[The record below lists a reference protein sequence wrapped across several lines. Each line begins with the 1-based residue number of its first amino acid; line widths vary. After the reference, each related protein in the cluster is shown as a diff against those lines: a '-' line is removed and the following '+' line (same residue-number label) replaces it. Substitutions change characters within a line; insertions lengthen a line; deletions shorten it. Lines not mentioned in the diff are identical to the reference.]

1 MRCCAS
7 SIRTACSGCGIL
19 PDEQLARAVDRL
31 HGVPK
36 ALVMLAG
43 MKRDRRLRSLDS
55 ILDAFYQE
63 RLVDELIREGYRRL
77 DADELHVLT
86 ALAVL
91 GRPAP
96 PSPWSS
102 WSRRSAR
109 A

>member
-1 MRCCAS
+1 MLRELDPNGLFGL
-7 SIRTACSGCGIL
+7 RNF

-63 RLVDELIREGYRRL
+63 RLVDE
-77 DADELHVLT
+77 
-86 ALAVL
+86 
-91 GRPAP
+91 
-96 PSPWSS
+96 PSAKGIGGWTPTSCTY
-102 WSRRSAR
+102 
-109 A
+109 